1 MDDKLDLILDRL
13 TAMDRG
19 LKAEIGSL
27 KSEIGSLKS
36 ETQAIS
42 EKVDMTWR
50 AIQELRDD
58 KTELNELRKR
68 IEILESKLA
77 M

>member
-19 LKAEIGSL
+19 LKAEISSLKSEIGSL
-27 KSEIGSLKS
+27 KPEIGSLKS

-42 EKVDMTWR
+42 KKVDMTWR
-50 AIQELRDD
+50 AIQELRM
-58 KTELNELRKR
+58 
-68 IEILESKLA
+68 IKLS
-77 M
+77 

>member
-19 LKAEIGSL
+19 LKAEISSLKSEIGSL
-27 KSEIGSLKS
+27 KPEIGSLKS

-42 EKVDMTWR
+42 KKVDMTWR
-50 AIQELRDD
+50 AIQELMTHTRFVGHRRVRV
-58 KTELNELRKR
+58 K
-68 IEILESKLA
+68 
-77 M
+77 